1 MSSRGM
7 YRSKRQSSAAHNA
20 VSSLDAA
27 ALERALQEQPISL
40 NAKDINGYSPLHL
53 ACLKKSSDMVQV
65 LLRLG
70 GDKLKLDAADNA
82 GWTPIHC
89 AALNG
94 SSECLILLI
103 DNGGTCDLIHS
114 LAPPPLTHHWLLIS
128 TSHFTNSSLMMELFC
143 CSALVPYDQ

>member
-1 MSSRGM
+1 MSSAGV

-20 VSSLDAA
+20 VSALDPA
-27 ALERALQEQPISL
+27 ALEQALQEQPISL

-53 ACLKKSSDMVQV
+53 ACLKKSADMVQV

-94 SSECLILLI
+94 AKECVVLLI
-103 DNGGTCDLIHS
+103 DNGGEWIPAMRPFRRLS
-114 LAPPPLTHHWLLIS
+114 LSAGVRLTHA
-128 TSHFTNSSLMMELFC
+128 TS
-143 CSALVPYDQ
+143 